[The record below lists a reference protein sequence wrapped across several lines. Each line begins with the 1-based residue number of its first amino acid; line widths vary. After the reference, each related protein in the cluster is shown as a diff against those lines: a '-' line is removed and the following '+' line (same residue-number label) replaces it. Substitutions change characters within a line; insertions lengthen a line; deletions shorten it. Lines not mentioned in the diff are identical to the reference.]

1 MGLSGTHRTPYHP
14 SVYPHRA
21 ELLFTHCHDI
31 PCKWN
36 PEFVVGS
43 GEQLIFYF
51 TECSSCI
58 GDITAAALECLDLI
72 HFDQVQCMWDLIEA
86 DFQCIICFCE
96 VIEEVG
102 AIFGQEW
109 SCDDWTCLLC

>member
-1 MGLSGTHRTPYHP
+1 MHVSYNEWSL
-14 SVYPHRA
+14 
-21 ELLFTHCHDI
+21 
-31 PCKWN
+31 
-36 PEFVVGS
+36 VVGS
-43 GEQLIFYF
+43 GEQLIFSF

-109 SCDDWTCLLC
+109 SCDDLVCLLC

>member
-1 MGLSGTHRTPYHP
+1 MRKLYEIFKVLKVQKRIVSTETICGIT
-14 SVYPHRA
+14 VFF
-21 ELLFTHCHDI
+21 LLQ
-31 PCKWN
+31 N
-36 PEFVVGS
+36 
-43 GEQLIFYF
+43 
-51 TECSSCI
+51 
-58 GDITAAALECLDLI
+58 AAALECLDLI

-109 SCDDWTCLLC
+109 SCDV